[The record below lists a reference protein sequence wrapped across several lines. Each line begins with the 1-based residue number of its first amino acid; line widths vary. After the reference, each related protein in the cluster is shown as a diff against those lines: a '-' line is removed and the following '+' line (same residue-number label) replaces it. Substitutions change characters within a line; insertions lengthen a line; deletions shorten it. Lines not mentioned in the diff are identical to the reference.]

1 MSYNWDIIGDKVFGI
16 LVGSGF
22 NLKMFDKTGAKTMD
36 PHKATRFFATT
47 KSKDPNLESFSILVG
62 LHDDDAS
69 SHMDI
74 KTPNLP
80 NDDDFDKVYT
90 LKKSLQTNIGDHEGL
105 KVNWDQFDHEI
116 KAKDD
121 AVNNVKESQEEQIT
135 DIVESKDIG
144 KVYGTTK
151 SSYQR
156 VGESRIIIRHT
167 DSVDESK
174 KGSRWRKI
182 KNIFIENRI
191 GERFNYPHPHL
202 AGARAMARHITNEGS
217 FNDAIGQSILKMSE
231 DYIDLKRAGN
241 MLRRSG
247 DDRCVTVREA
257 MHMVNKMCKRMVG
270 PRGYKSSLDEM
281 ANKIIE
287 HDQDKISA
295 LLSELRESCGCSDQD
310 DKGMRSLE
318 TAARYISM
326 AAESAGTIDGEFDE
340 EMLLDDEIDL
350 VRIEEL
356 AGIKPIE

>member
-202 AGARAMARHITNEGS
+202 AGARAMARHMTNEGA
-217 FNDAIGQSILKMSE
+217 FNDEAGLAITKMSE
-231 DYIDLKRAGN
+231 DYIELKRAN
-241 MLRRSG
+241 KLLRKAG
-247 DDRCVTVREA
+247 DDRSVHVREA
-257 MHMVNKMCKRMVG
+257 MRTINKQSKSLGG
-270 PRGYKSSLDEM
+270 PRGYREGISTIINETSIDSERLESLYGE
-281 ANKIIE
+281 
-287 HDQDKISA
+287 
-295 LLSELRESCGCSDQD
+295 LLEACGILEDDAQQSTSLR
-310 DKGMRSLE
+310 
-318 TAARYISM
+318 TAARYIASM
-326 AAESAGTIDGEFDE
+326 PIVESSPESDGTVGESFDE
-340 EMLLDDEIDL
+340 ELEISRL
-350 VRIEEL
+350 EEL
-356 AGIKPIE
+356 AGILR